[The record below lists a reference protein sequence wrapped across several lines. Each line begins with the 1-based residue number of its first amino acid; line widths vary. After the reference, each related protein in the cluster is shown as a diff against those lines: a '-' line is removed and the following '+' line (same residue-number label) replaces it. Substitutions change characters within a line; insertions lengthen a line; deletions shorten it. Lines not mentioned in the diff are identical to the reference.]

1 TNNSVVS
8 HGVPVA
14 VIFLF
19 FWPFLASFWTGEM
32 ETSSKNKSGEAT
44 SVSRSRP
51 EREKASKFAHCESSD
66 KFDIHFK
73 CKTDRPIK
81 SQNSMKTGQPMDVD
95 VRDDT
100 NTDVDDELIE
110 VKDEQIKMEDWVD
123 NGDCYKMCG
132 DNEDRKDVVTNL
144 HRLDDTS
151 TDISR
156 ETTNYSQDVDVR
168 DDTNTDV
175 DDDLIEVKDEPIKME
190 DWVDNGDCYKMCGDN
205 EDRKDVV
212 TNVHRLDD
220 TSTDISR
227 ETTNYSQ
234 DIDEY
239 KIRGGASMGPKRAA
253 TAIDEPTPKRSKKV
267 MNLEEKVKL
276 LDKCRTGNLSNSA
289 IGKLFSVNESTVRS
303 IKKNEA
309 KIRAALASTA
319 PPSAKQVSQVR
330 NNAMSK
336 MESALFVW
344 ISDQYRKGN
353 PIDSN
358 AIRSKGKT
366 LYDMLASDEASTS
379 TEPGCPTITHPE
391 FLASKGWFDKFKRR
405 FSLYNLKI
413 SGESGSAD

>member
-100 NTDVDDELIE
+100 NTDVDD
-110 VKDEQIKMEDWVD
+110 
-123 NGDCYKMCG
+123 
-132 DNEDRKDVVTNL
+132 
-144 HRLDDTS
+144 
-151 TDISR
+151 
-156 ETTNYSQDVDVR
+156 
-168 DDTNTDV
+168 
-175 DDDLIEVKDEPIKME
+175 DLIEVKDEPIKME

-234 DIDEY
+234 FYGSRAQRKRDYIVPELHDDSDTNEEVDSGDEY
-239 KIRGGASMGPKRAA
+239 EPQPDASASSE
-253 TAIDEPTPKRSKKV
+253 DEREDLSKRSGKV
-267 MNLEEKVKL
+267 SVKGRNVRKQAIEDDEVAEAIVNNTNATWSKVDITNTPLPDYKH
-276 LDKCRTGNLSNSA
+276 G
-289 IGKLFSVNESTVRS
+289 V
-303 IKKNEA
+303 
-309 KIRAALASTA
+309 
-319 PPSAKQVSQVR
+319 
-330 NNAMSK
+330 
-336 MESALFVW
+336 
-344 ISDQYRKGN
+344 
-353 PIDSN
+353 
-358 AIRSKGKT
+358 
-366 LYDMLASDEASTS
+366 
-379 TEPGCPTITHPE
+379 PTHV
-391 FLASKGWFDKFKRR
+391 KRP
-405 FSLYNLKI
+405 
-413 SGESGSAD
+413 

>member
-144 HRLDDTS
+144 
-151 TDISR
+151 
-156 ETTNYSQDVDVR
+156 
-168 DDTNTDV
+168 
-175 DDDLIEVKDEPIKME
+175 
-190 DWVDNGDCYKMCGDN
+190 
-205 EDRKDVV
+205 
-212 TNVHRLDD
+212 HRLDD